1 MFGYNTTV
9 FSVLNIFRFRT
20 NNIFKNLMMI
30 RKSYCTNFSKSYYS
44 VLGLKPEATDKEIK
58 QAYYSLSKKYHP
70 DLNIGDKNAES
81 KILEI
86 NAAFEVL
93 GNKAERE
100 KYDDKMFPKI
110 WEKNSFAYDFKPEP
124 EKTPDYT
131 YRRVFK
137 DLTYAP
143 NWYRHAKGLHKRNRR
158 HSFQKYTF
166 NKSQSSGKFCKV
178 NFK

>member
-1 MFGYNTTV
+1 MLGYSSTA
-9 FSVLNIFRFRT
+9 FSVLNILRFRT
-20 NNIFKNLMMI
+20 NNIFQNLMMI

-44 VLGLKPEATDKEIK
+44 ILELKPEATDKEIK

-93 GNKAERE
+93 GNKEKRE
-100 KYDDKMFPKI
+100 NYDNKMFPKI
-110 WEKNSFAYDFKPEP
+110 WEKNSFAYDFEPEP
-124 EKTPDYT
+124 EKTPNYI
-131 YRRVFK
+131 YRRVYK
-137 DLTYAP
+137 DVSYAP
-143 NWYRHAKGLHKRNRR
+143 NWYKHARGEIKRKRRHA
-158 HSFQKYTF
+158 FQRYNF
-166 NKSQSSGKFCKV
+166 SKSQSSGKFCKI